1 MRFMRL
7 PILMVVIALAS
18 SVSTEFSFLL
28 RFGGLALATLTVLG
42 ALSDM
47 NGAARRASG
56 MTRDDLLRL
65 WFGGKL
71 RERHTWEALTDQV
84 NALASAL
91 RLPPPPTLALPA
103 PNPLTNGH
111 RASRKKAPKQ
121 AIAEAAVSE
130 PAAAAPPRS
139 LGATLPLRGQAL
151 AGTGFPHSP
160 PVRGASCSRWSLAR
174 LRLLGIEALTEIMV
188 IATIALNWFRPAP
201 NTTMGE
207 QLALLVLGLLA
218 LGLLWF
224 DWRLV
229 RRFVAA
235 VQHELIR
242 LSPQASSKVTSSS

>member
-7 PILMVVIALAS
+7 PMLMVVIALAA
-18 SVSTEFSFLL
+18 SVSTQFSFLL

-71 RERHTWEALTDQV
+71 RERHTWEALTAQV
-84 NALASAL
+84 NAMASAL
-91 RLPPPPTLALPA
+91 RLPPPTLALPA

-111 RASRKKAPKQ
+111 RATRKKAPKQ
-121 AIAEAAVSE
+121 AITDAAVGE
-130 PAAAAPPRS
+130 PAADAPPRS
-139 LGATLPLRGQAL
+139 LGAA
-151 AGTGFPHSP
+151 
-160 PVRGASCSRWSLAR
+160 
-174 LRLLGIEALTEIMV
+174 LRLLGIEVLTEAVV
-188 IATIALNWFRPAP
+188 IATIALNWFLPAP
-201 NTTMGE
+201 NTTTGE
-207 QLALLVLGLLA
+207 QLALLVLGLLT

-224 DWRLV
+224 DWRLL

-235 VQHELIR
+235 VQSELIR
-242 LSPQASSKVTSSS
+242 LSPQASSKVTSGS

>member
-71 RERHTWEALTDQV
+71 RERHTWEALTAQV
-84 NALASAL
+84 NAMASAL
-91 RLPPPPTLALPA
+91 RLPPPSLPALPA
-103 PNPLTNGH
+103 PSPLTNGH
-111 RASRKKAPKQ
+111 RAARKKAPKQ
-121 AIAEAAVSE
+121 AIADAAVSE
-130 PAAAAPPRS
+130 PAADAPPRS
-139 LGATLPLRGQAL
+139 LSATLPLRGQAL
-151 AGTGFPHSP
+151 AETGFPHS
-160 PVRGASCSRWSLAR
+160 RSRWSLGPLAR
-174 LRLLGIEALTEIMV
+174 LRLFGLEALTEIMV

-224 DWRLV
+224 DWRLL
-229 RRFVAA
+229 RRFVTA
-235 VQHELIR
+235 VQRELIR
-242 LSPQASSKVTSSS
+242 LSTQPSSKVTSSS

>member
-7 PILMVVIALAS
+7 PILMVVIALAT
-18 SVSTEFSFLL
+18 SVSPQFSFLL

-65 WFGGKL
+65 WFGKL
-71 RERHTWEALTDQV
+71 RERHTWEALTTQV
-84 NALASAL
+84 NTMASAL
-91 RLPPPPTLALPA
+91 RLPPPAMPALPS

-111 RASRKKAPKQ
+111 RATRKKASKQ
-121 AIAEAAVSE
+121 AVADAAVE
-130 PAAAAPPRS
+130 TPAADAPHSSP
-139 LGATLPLRGQAL
+139 GAT
-151 AGTGFPHSP
+151 
-160 PVRGASCSRWSLAR
+160 
-174 LRLLGIEALTEIMV
+174 LRLLGIEALTEAMV
-188 IATIALNWFRPAP
+188 IATIALNWFRPAS

-207 QLALLVLGLLA
+207 QLALLAVGLLA

-235 VQHELIR
+235 VQRELIR
-242 LSPQASSKVTSSS
+242 LTPQASSKVTSSS

>member
-71 RERHTWEALTDQV
+71 RERHTWEALTAQV
-84 NALASAL
+84 NAMASAL
-91 RLPPPPTLALPA
+91 RLPPPSLPALPA
-103 PNPLTNGH
+103 PSPLTNGH
-111 RASRKKAPKQ
+111 RAARKKAPKQ
-121 AIAEAAVSE
+121 AIADAAVSE
-130 PAAAAPPRS
+130 PAADAPPRS
-139 LGATLPLRGQAL
+139 LSAT
-151 AGTGFPHSP
+151 
-160 PVRGASCSRWSLAR
+160 

-224 DWRLV
+224 DWRLL
-229 RRFVAA
+229 RRFVTA
-235 VQHELIR
+235 VQRELIR
-242 LSPQASSKVTSSS
+242 LSTQPSSKVTSSS

>member
-7 PILMVVIALAS
+7 PMLMVVIALAS

-56 MTRDDLLRL
+56 MSRDDLLRL

-71 RERHTWEALTDQV
+71 RERHTWEALTIQV
-84 NALASAL
+84 NAMASAMRLASPLAQ
-91 RLPPPPTLALPA
+91 PALPA

-111 RASRKKAPKQ
+111 RAARKKAPKQ
-121 AIAEAAVSE
+121 AIADAAVSE
-130 PAAAAPPRS
+130 PTADAPPRT
-139 LGATLPLRGQAL
+139 LGATL
-151 AGTGFPHSP
+151 
-160 PVRGASCSRWSLAR
+160 R
-174 LRLLGIEALTEIMV
+174 LFGIEALTEIMV

-201 NTTMGE
+201 NTTLGE
-207 QLALLVLGLLA
+207 QLALLVVGLLA

-224 DWRLV
+224 DWRLL

-235 VQHELIR
+235 VQNELIR
-242 LSPQASSKVTSSS
+242 LSPQDSSKVTSSS

>member
-71 RERHTWEALTDQV
+71 RERHTWEALTAQV
-84 NALASAL
+84 NAMASAL
-91 RLPPPPTLALPA
+91 RLSPPSPPALRAGPLAEPGVPHSRSRWSLARPTLPA

-111 RASRKKAPKQ
+111 RAARKKAPKQ
-121 AIAEAAVSE
+121 AIADAAVTA
-130 PAAAAPPRS
+130 PAADAPPRS
-139 LGATLPLRGQAL
+139 LGAT
-151 AGTGFPHSP
+151 
-160 PVRGASCSRWSLAR
+160 

-188 IATIALNWFRPAP
+188 IATIALNWLRPAP

-224 DWRLV
+224 DWRLL
-229 RRFVAA
+229 RRFVTA
-235 VQHELIR
+235 VQRELIR
-242 LSPQASSKVTSSS
+242 LSTQPSSKVTSSS

>member
-7 PILMVVIALAS
+7 PILMIVIALAT
-18 SVSTEFSFLL
+18 SVSPEFSFLL

-65 WFGGKL
+65 WFGRL
-71 RERHTWEALTDQV
+71 RERHTWEALTTQV
-84 NALASAL
+84 NAMASAL
-91 RLPPPPTLALPA
+91 RLTPPSRPALPA

-111 RASRKKAPKQ
+111 RATKKKAPAQ
-121 AIAEAAVSE
+121 TTPTAEAGDQSTTD
-130 PAAAAPPRS
+130 APPPS
-139 LGATLPLRGQAL
+139 LWATL
-151 AGTGFPHSP
+151 
-160 PVRGASCSRWSLAR
+160 R
-174 LRLLGIEALTEIMV
+174 LFGIEALTEAMV
-188 IATIALNWFRPAP
+188 IATIALNWFLPARG
-201 NTTMGE
+201 TTMGE
-207 QLALLVLGLLA
+207 QLALLVVGLLA

-235 VQHELIR
+235 VQRELIR
-242 LSPQASSKVTSSS
+242 LTPQASSKVTSSS

>member
-18 SVSTEFSFLL
+18 SVSPQFSFLL

-65 WFGGKL
+65 WFGKL
-71 RERHTWEALTDQV
+71 RERHTWEALTTQV
-84 NALASAL
+84 NAMASAL
-91 RLPPPPTLALPA
+91 LLPPPSRPALPA

-111 RASRKKAPKQ
+111 RATRKKASKQ
-121 AIAEAAVSE
+121 AIADAAVNE
-130 PAAAAPPRS
+130 PASGQRYR
-139 LGATLPLRGQAL
+139 LGAA
-151 AGTGFPHSP
+151 
-160 PVRGASCSRWSLAR
+160 
-174 LRLLGIEALTEIMV
+174 LRLLGIEALTEAMV
-188 IATIALNWFRPAP
+188 IATIALNWFRPAA

-207 QLALLVLGLLA
+207 QLALLVVGLLA

-235 VQHELIR
+235 VQRELIR
-242 LSPQASSKVTSSS
+242 LTPQASSKVTSSS

>member
-56 MTRDDLLRL
+56 MSRDDLLRL

-71 RERHTWEALTDQV
+71 RERHTWEALAAQV
-84 NALASAL
+84 NAMASAL
-91 RLPPPPTLALPA
+91 CLPPPSPPALPA
-103 PNPLTNGH
+103 PSPLTNGH
-111 RASRKKAPKQ
+111 RAARKKAPKQ
-121 AIAEAAVSE
+121 AIADAAVAA
-130 PAAAAPPRS
+130 PAADAPPRS
-139 LGATLPLRGQAL
+139 LGATL
-151 AGTGFPHSP
+151 
-160 PVRGASCSRWSLAR
+160 R
-174 LRLLGIEALTEIMV
+174 LFGIEGLTEIMV

-224 DWRLV
+224 DWRLL

-235 VQHELIR
+235 VQRELIR

>member
-7 PILMVVIALAS
+7 PILMVVIALAT
-18 SVSTEFSFLL
+18 SVSPQFSFLL

-47 NGAARRASG
+47 NGASRRATG

-65 WFGGKL
+65 WFGKL
-71 RERHTWEALTDQV
+71 RERHTWEALTTQV
-84 NALASAL
+84 NAMASAL
-91 RLPPPPTLALPA
+91 RLPPPATPALPA

-111 RASRKKAPKQ
+111 RATKKKAAKQ
-121 AIAEAAVSE
+121 AIADAAVDE
-130 PAAAAPPRS
+130 PARGQRYR
-139 LGATLPLRGQAL
+139 LGAT
-151 AGTGFPHSP
+151 
-160 PVRGASCSRWSLAR
+160 
-174 LRLLGIEALTEIMV
+174 LRLLGIEALTEAMV
-188 IATIALNWFRPAP
+188 IATIALNWFRPAS

-207 QLALLVLGLLA
+207 QLALLVVGLLA

-235 VQHELIR
+235 VQRELIR
-242 LSPQASSKVTSSS
+242 LTPQASNKVTSSS

>member
-7 PILMVVIALAS
+7 PILMVVIALAT
-18 SVSTEFSFLL
+18 SVSPQFSFLL

-47 NGAARRASG
+47 NGAARRAAG

-65 WFGGKL
+65 WFGKP
-71 RERHTWEALTDQV
+71 RERHTWEALTIQV
-84 NALASAL
+84 NAMASAL
-91 RLPPPPTLALPA
+91 RLPPPAMPALPA
-103 PNPLTNGH
+103 PDPLTNGRH
-111 RASRKKAPKQ
+111 ATRKKASKQ
-121 AIAEAAVSE
+121 AIADAAVDQ
-130 PAAAAPPRS
+130 PAADAPPPS
-139 LGATLPLRGQAL
+139 LVAT
-151 AGTGFPHSP
+151 
-160 PVRGASCSRWSLAR
+160 
-174 LRLLGIEALTEIMV
+174 LRLLGIEALTEGMV

-207 QLALLVLGLLA
+207 QLALLAVGLLA

-235 VQHELIR
+235 VQRELIR
-242 LSPQASSKVTSSS
+242 LTPQASSKVTSSS

>member
-7 PILMVVIALAS
+7 PILMVGIALAT
-18 SVSTEFSFLL
+18 SVSPQFSFLL

-47 NGAARRASG
+47 SGAARRAAG

-65 WFGGKL
+65 WFGKL
-71 RERHTWEALTDQV
+71 RERHTWEALTTQV
-84 NALASAL
+84 NAMASAL
-91 RLPPPPTLALPA
+91 RLPPATTPALLPA

-111 RASRKKAPKQ
+111 RATKKKAPKQ
-121 AIAEAAVSE
+121 AIEDAAVDE
-130 PAAAAPPRS
+130 PATDAPRRAVI
-139 LGATLPLRGQAL
+139 ATI
-151 AGTGFPHSP
+151 
-160 PVRGASCSRWSLAR
+160 R
-174 LRLLGIEALTEIMV
+174 LFGIEALTEAMV
-188 IATIALNWFRPAP
+188 IATIALNWFRPAS

-207 QLALLVLGLLA
+207 QLALLVVGLLA

-235 VQHELIR
+235 VQRELIR
-242 LSPQASSKVTSSS
+242 LTPQASSKVTSNS